1 VTAAKPSALSEPPAA
16 TAATAAAACAR
27 RGLVC
32 RLVDHAVP
40 TLPTG
45 RLQLTLPNG
54 ETIERRGDR
63 PGPEAAMAVHR
74 WRGLWRMLRN
84 GDHGFADGYLDGDW
98 STPELGQ
105 LIEFCMHNE
114 AELTGQ
120 MASSWP
126 GLVRNRLQHLLRANT
141 RLGSRRNIT
150 AHYDLGN
157 DFFRPWLDEGMNY
170 SSALFDNCDTLE
182 RAQAAKLDRA
192 AALLELTGGERVLEI
207 GCGWGALAERLI
219 RHYGSSV
226 FGITL
231 SQEQLA
237 YARTRLAGEVEDG
250 NADLRLLDYRDVA
263 GRFDRI
269 ASIEMIEAV
278 GERYWPSYF
287 GKIRACLAGGGVALL
302 QAITIDE
309 RRFAAYRKC
318 PDFIQRYIFPGGV
331 LPTLA
336 IIERE
341 AARAGLKLV
350 HHESFGD
357 SYVRTLREW
366 RSRFLHAWPKI
377 EGLGFNERF
386 RRMWEYYLAYC
397 EVGFRLGTI
406 DVGFFKLAG

>member
-1 VTAAKPSALSEPPAA
+1 MTSAGPSFSTEPRDA
-16 TAATAAAACAR
+16 TGSR
-27 RGLVC
+27 RGMLC
-32 RLVDHAVP
+32 RIIDRAIP
-40 TLPTG
+40 AMPAG
-45 RLQLTLPNG
+45 RLHLTLPNG
-54 ETIERRGDR
+54 EVIERHGTL
-63 PGPEAAMAVHR
+63 PGPDAIMTAHR
-74 WRGLWRMLRN
+74 WRGLRRMLLD

-105 LIEFCMHNE
+105 VLEFYMQNE
-114 AELTGQ
+114 SALTATAAVGRL
-120 MASSWP
+120 
-126 GLVRNRLQHLLRANT
+126 GLMRNRLAHWLRHNT
-141 RLGSRRNIT
+141 RRGSQRNIA

-157 DFFRPWLDEGMNY
+157 EFFRPWLDEAMNY
-170 SSALFDNCDTLE
+170 SSALYDNCDTLE
-182 RAQAAKLDRA
+182 RAQQAKLDRA
-192 AALLELTGGERVLEI
+192 AALLELSGGERVLEI
-207 GCGWGALAERLI
+207 GCGWGALAEQLI
-219 RHYGSSV
+219 RHYGASV

-231 SQEQLA
+231 STEQLA
-237 YARTRLAGEVEDG
+237 YAQTRLAADVERG
-250 NADLRLLDYRDVA
+250 RAELRLQDYRDVT

-278 GERYWPSYF
+278 GERYWPNYF
-287 GKIRACLAGGGVALL
+287 GKIRDCLANGGVALL

-331 LPTLA
+331 LPTFS
-336 IIERE
+336 IIEQE

-366 RSRFLHAWPKI
+366 RSRFLRAWPKI
-377 EGLGFNERF
+377 EPLGFNDRF

-397 EVGFRLGTI
+397 EVGFRTGSI